1 MYDMRQILADK
12 LTKAFAPTRL
22 EVIDESA
29 QHAGHAGA
37 REGGQ
42 SHFYVEIAAPA
53 FVDMNRVARQ
63 RAVNAVLAEELTGQ
77 IHALRMKVDAG

>member
-1 MYDMRQILADK
+1 MGDIRQLIEDK

-42 SHFYVEIAAPA
+42 SHFFVDIAAPA
-53 FVDMNRVARQ
+53 FADMNRVARQ
-63 RAVNAVLAEELTGQ
+63 RAVNAVLAEELTGP
-77 IHALRMKVDAG
+77 IHALRMKVEAV

>member
-1 MYDMRQILADK
+1 MRDMRQLIANK
-12 LTKAFAPTRL
+12 LTKAFSPTRL
-22 EVIDESA
+22 DVVDESA

-42 SHFYVEIAAPA
+42 SHFFVDIAAPV
-53 FVDMNRVARQ
+53 FTDMNRVERQ
-63 RAVNAVLAEELTGQ
+63 RAINAVLADELTGD